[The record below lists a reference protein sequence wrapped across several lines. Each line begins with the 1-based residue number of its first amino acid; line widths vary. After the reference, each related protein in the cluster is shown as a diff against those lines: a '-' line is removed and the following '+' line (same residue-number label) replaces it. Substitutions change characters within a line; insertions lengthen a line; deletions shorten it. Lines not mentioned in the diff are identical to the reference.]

1 MLNDSRVLNYVKRQ
15 LGHPVMKIELD
26 DTQILEII
34 KEETLDEWSYYA
46 PNKAKMALNLG
57 VEANR
62 VPGNPNEFYLFE
74 PEGREILNIS
84 EIYFDQ
90 SSLYALGHPPM
101 GVFSEFELRGWALQV
116 HQAMTTKMFSSW
128 DFTFEFH
135 HPNRVRIS
143 PLPIHNERI
152 VTVEYERKSQDDFSE
167 IPNDVHRLFL
177 DLALSDVMITIGRMR
192 KKYGGGNLRTPF
204 GEIPLESEIF
214 DEGKE
219 LKREV
224 IEKLERLFTPNI
236 LVDHG

>member
-1 MLNDSRVLNYVKRQ
+1 MLNEYLVLDYVKGE
-15 LGHPVMKIELD
+15 LGFPFQPLEFEDKD
-26 DTQILEII
+26 ILEHIQKFSI
-34 KEETLDEWSYYA
+34 PTFSHYA
-46 PNKAKMALNLG
+46 PQKKKMDLNFLVERNKVAG
-57 VEANR
+57 R
-62 VPGNPNEFYLFE
+62 SNEFYLFE